1 MSIDTSLLE
10 PGSDQLPLPIV
21 CVALGDF
28 YGMADLYISRMLGML
43 ERHCPVPFRMVCYS
57 DAARRV
63 PAAIEMR
70 DCSHWLGL
78 RREGMRPTTMKLGLF
93 NPEWVEFP
101 EFLYLDL
108 SLVIRRDL
116 QQLLDYAFHRP
127 EDLVIVRDWGYD
139 CYNSSVM
146 RIRRG
151 TFSFVYQAF
160 VAGETF
166 PCYLP
171 GDQDF
176 IHAVIRDRG
185 AQTRVAEFPRP
196 MIASYK
202 KVLKAGRQNAARA
215 RHMLSEATI
224 VKFHGAP
231 KMHEAFGLYYRFW
244 YVRRRE
250 WRQGIL
256 RGVPIMELSRQWL
269 DPHSR

>member
-1 MSIDTSLLE
+1 MKR
-10 PGSDQLPLPIV
+10 PLRIV
-21 CVALGDF
+21 CVAVGDF
-28 YGMADLYISRMLGML
+28 YGRADEYISRLFGML
-43 ERHCPVPFRMVCYS
+43 QCHCRQPFELHCFTDRP
-57 DAARRV
+57 RRAPPQV
-63 PAAIEMR
+63 TQH
-70 DCSHWLGL
+70 DCSGW
-78 RREGMRPTTMKLGLF
+78 REFQAEGVHPTMWKLGLF
-93 NPEWVEFP
+93 NPAYVEFE

-116 QQLLDYAFHRP
+116 QELLNYAFRRP

-151 TFSFVYQAF
+151 PMEFVYRAF

-166 PCYLP
+166 PYYLP

-185 AQTRVAEFPRP
+185 EQARVAEFPRG

-202 KVLKAGRQNAARA
+202 KVLKAGRQNPARA
-215 RHMLSEATI
+215 RSMLSDATI

-256 RGVPIMELSRQWL
+256 RGVPIMELSRQWT
-269 DPHSR
+269 DPH